1 MNPSAQMLSQAA
13 TLLQQKHFDD
23 CIRLCRQCLSRAPSM
38 TDFQHLLALAQQRS
52 HRNADAEKTF
62 RQLVAREPKRA
73 DYLLSYGAFLRAQGH
88 MAQAERRLR
97 KACKLS
103 PEFHQAWHALGL
115 LLFAS
120 DRPGDAFACARKV
133 TALATDFAPGWEL
146 AAAAAQRQGSLE
158 DAIQACREG
167 LQHLPTAPRLHYSLA
182 QLLRERCEFDAAAA
196 AYTAARDCGLD
207 SPDLYQNHADAL
219 LDGGHP
225 EDALAVAESGVKRFT
240 QHAQLQRT
248 AARLHIEVGATG
260 DPLARLRTATQSQP
274 QNPEL
279 WQTLVE
285 LQKRMGQV
293 NEAATTLRHAAAR
306 GCPETPGMG
315 ILMAQDAALRGDFA
329 SAERQFEQLL
339 EHCPGSAVTQINFAM
354 HLLARDQP
362 DRAAALCDDVL
373 RHDPFNQLALAYL
386 TTALQLQGDDREHW
400 LCDYESM
407 VVAVP
412 IPVPEPFSS
421 REAFFSALTE
431 VLEEQHHAR
440 SHPIEQS
447 VRGGT
452 QTNGFL
458 FRLPHPL
465 LRVLEQQIRK
475 AVAGAIPEFPRDE
488 QHPFWARAQ
497 ATAPAADLRF
507 AGAWSVRL
515 RDQGY
520 HTNHIHPEGWISSA
534 LYISLPEVVTTG
546 LGTEG
551 HIQFGAP
558 LGELGLDLPPRR
570 TVRPE
575 VGTLVLFPSYMW
587 HGTVP
592 FQSAQSRITVAFDL
606 LPPGR

>member
-52 HRNADAEKTF
+52 NRSADAEKTF
-62 RQLVAREPKRA
+62 RQLVARAPKRA

-88 MAQAERRLR
+88 LSQAERRLR
-97 KACKLS
+97 KACKLA
-103 PEFHQAWHALGL
+103 PEFHQAWHTLGL
-115 LLFAS
+115 LLFATN
-120 DRPGDAFACARKV
+120 RPGEAFTCAQRI
-133 TALATDFAPGWEL
+133 TTLAADFAPGWEL
-146 AAAAAQRQGSLE
+146 AAAAAQKQGKIEEAL
-158 DAIQACREG
+158 QACREG
-167 LQHLPTAPRLHYSLA
+167 LQHLPAASRLHYSLA
-182 QLLRERCEFDAAAA
+182 QLLRERCEFDAAAT
-196 AYTAARDCGLD
+196 AYAEARDCGLD

-225 EDALAVAESGVKRFT
+225 EDALAVAESGVQRFT
-240 QHAQLQRT
+240 QHALLQRT
-248 AARLHIEVGATG
+248 AARLHIEVGAAG
-260 DPLARLRTATQSQP
+260 DPLARLRAATQGNP
-274 QNPEL
+274 RNPEL
-279 WQTLVE
+279 WQALVE
-285 LQKRMGQV
+285 LQKRMGHSD
-293 NEAATTLRHAAAR
+293 EAAATLHDAAAR

-315 ILMAQDAALRGDFA
+315 ILMAQDAALRGDSA
-329 SAERQFEQLL
+329 SAEQQFEQLL
-339 EHCPGSAVTQINFAM
+339 ARYPESAATQINFAM
-354 HLLARDQP
+354 HLLSRDQP
-362 DRAAALCDDVL
+362 DRAAALCDAVL

-386 TTALQLQGDDREHW
+386 TTALQLQGDAREHW
-400 LCDYESM
+400 LCDYEKM

-412 IPVPEPFSS
+412 IPVPEPFSG
-421 REAFFSALTE
+421 REAFFAALTE

-465 LRVLEQQIRK
+465 LQVLEQQIRE
-475 AVAGAIPEFPRDE
+475 AVASATADFPRDA
-488 QHPFWARAQ
+488 QHPFWGRGQ
-497 ATAPAADLRF
+497 QTASAADLRF

-546 LGTEG
+546 SGTEG

-558 LGELGLDLPPRR
+558 LGELGLNLPPRR

-592 FQSAQSRITVAFDL
+592 FQSEQSRITVAFDL